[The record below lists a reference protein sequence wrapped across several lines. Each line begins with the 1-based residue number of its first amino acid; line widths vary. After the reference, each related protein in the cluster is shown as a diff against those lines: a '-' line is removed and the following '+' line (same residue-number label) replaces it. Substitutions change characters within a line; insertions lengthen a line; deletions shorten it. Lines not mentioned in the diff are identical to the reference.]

1 MAVKQYLRLSRRLP
15 LHILAWVGG
24 LWLFG
29 VLLVLVINTFI
40 NDEANYACMGAMFGL
55 AGVLPGVLLRGN
67 LSGAVRFRLA
77 VVMGQIRRSFL
88 LWDTAI
94 NLAAVAMGI
103 IFSWVLW
110 QGEAAL
116 YALLYPGYSNDIPVE
131 LVYRWQ
137 VLAPMAVIL
146 PLVCLFFSAVILRF
160 GTKGFGVLWIVV
172 WGSFMLIP
180 ASLSSASEGGTS
192 LLAKLGNGILW
203 LAGILPPL
211 AWAGVGAAL
220 VIAMTTAGVLFLRQA
235 EVRL

>member
-1 MAVKQYLRLSRRLP
+1 MTEGELFFPDSQA
-15 LHILAWVGG
+15 ILGQKSTEKP
-24 LWLFG
+24 F
-29 VLLVLVINTFI
+29 
-40 NDEANYACMGAMFGL
+40 
-55 AGVLPGVLLRGN
+55 
-67 LSGAVRFRLA
+67 RF
-77 VVMGQIRRSFL
+77 
-88 LWDTAI
+88 
-94 NLAAVAMGI
+94 
-103 IFSWVLW
+103 
-110 QGEAAL
+110 
-116 YALLYPGYSNDIPVE
+116 
-131 LVYRWQ
+131 
-137 VLAPMAVIL
+137 
-146 PLVCLFFSAVILRF
+146 LVCLFFSAVILRF

>member
-77 VVMGQIRRSFL
+77 VVMGQTRRSFL

-103 IFSWVLW
+103 LFSWVLW

-116 YALLYPGYSNDIPVE
+116 YAWMYPGYSSDIPVE
-131 LVYRWQ
+131 VVYRWQ
-137 VLAPMAVIL
+137 ALVPLMVIL

-160 GTKGFGVLWIVV
+160 GTKGFGVLWIVM

-180 ASLSSASEGGTS
+180 SSLSSAAEGGTS
-192 LLAKLGNGILW
+192 LLARLGSGILW

-211 AWAGVGAAL
+211 AWAGVGATL
-220 VIAMTTAGVLFLRQA
+220 VIAMTAASVLFLRRA
-235 EVRL
+235 EVKL